1 MSSAVMQG
9 QSGPGGGRRG
19 VSIRRRA
26 ILLILLVS
34 IPLIS
39 ERMYSLYAEREAALA
54 ATLENLQQVA
64 ANVGLSQRETIAVAT
79 GLAQMLSRQAAAL
92 LADPPACDAFLHG
105 ATSDL
110 LGVRNIMIA
119 DRAGV
124 VRCASARE
132 LVGFDIARAPHIQ
145 RAMAEPGP
153 ILSNFV
159 VSPRT
164 GRSLVSVSEAERNDR
179 REVQALA
186 VVSLDLE
193 WMSEALARAGS
204 APGVIVVVVDGNG
217 VGLARYPL
225 RPGFVGSPYRAPD
238 FLASIAGRERG
249 AFRDAGAGREARIY
263 AVSRVPGTDVRVL
276 ASMREADAV
285 GALDTRIL
293 ATLAT
298 FLLVMA
304 LFIALAL
311 YLARRMIV
319 APINRLASGLLAYGT
334 EGAQDL
340 RDLRIREF
348 EPILFAYEEM
358 SRRLTA
364 QTSNLR
370 RMNNRL
376 AALAST
382 DGLTGLVNRRSFD
395 VQFSEEWVRCA
406 DASQSL
412 ALVMMDVDHFK
423 LFNDSK
429 GHLAGDEALRRVAD
443 RLIAATAGTGHV
455 AARYGG
461 EEFIILLAATH
472 ISEALEFAE
481 TLRHM
486 VLTLGIPHSRSPLG
500 QLSASFGVAAMVP
513 TLDVSPDVLLARVDA
528 ALYDAKRLGRNRVV
542 GAREAPMPQMRA
554 L

>member
-179 REVQALA
+179 REVQA
-186 VVSLDLE
+186 
-193 WMSEALARAGS
+193 
-204 APGVIVVVVDGNG
+204 
-217 VGLARYPL
+217 
-225 RPGFVGSPYRAPD
+225 

>member
-119 DRAGV
+119 
-124 VRCASARE
+124 
-132 LVGFDIARAPHIQ
+132 
-145 RAMAEPGP
+145 GP

-179 REVQALA
+179 REVQAVA